1 MLENGSMT
9 RLPTLFLSLL
19 LAMSPALHSAI
30 ETPLIPQLSP
40 RASVSQTI
48 GTTLVSI
55 EYHRPQVKGRKIW
68 GGLVPFGQIWR
79 TGANEATTI
88 RFSDTVK
95 VEGNPIP
102 AGTYSLFTIPG
113 PDKWTFILNKR
124 WKQFGAFEY
133 NPKEDVLRVDVKPR
147 TVPFT
152 ECLSFEI
159 YPASRGSAYVDL
171 YWEKLRVSLYVEV
184 DVDAMVMARLKRAMT
199 KASPS
204 DWKIYADGAEYLLD
218 IEKDLAQALTWAD
231 KSIKIA
237 ENPVNLFVKARVQ
250 KSLGQHQQAQQT
262 LERAL
267 GIARA
272 RKAGPVVLSPMQL
285 LLDQWKQPATGNG
298 TNGSR

>member
-1 MLENGSMT
+1 MT
-9 RLPTLFLSLL
+9 KLPTLLL
-19 LAMSPALHSAI
+19 PLMFAVSPALPSGPDSQI
-30 ETPLIPQLSP
+30 IPQLSP

-48 GTTLVSI
+48 GTTVVSL
-55 EYHRPQVKGRKIW
+55 EYHRPQVKGRTIW
-68 GGLVPFGQIWR
+68 GGLVPYGEIWR

-95 VEGNPIP
+95 VEGNPVP

-147 TVPFT
+147 VVPMN

-159 YPASRGSAYVDL
+159 YPASRSSAYVDL
-171 YWEKLRVSLYVEV
+171 YWEKLRVSLFVEV
-184 DVDAMVMARLKRAMT
+184 DVDAIVMARLKRAMT
-199 KASPS
+199 KASGS

-218 IEKDLAQALTWAD
+218 IEKDLAQALDWVDTSV
-231 KSIKIA
+231 KIK
-237 ENPVNLFVKARVQ
+237 ENPTNLFVKAKIQ
-250 KSLGQHQQAQQT
+250 KSLGQAQQAQQT

-267 GIARA
+267 GIAQA
-272 RKAGPVVLSPMQL
+272 RKAGPVVIAPMQL
-285 LLDQWKQPATGNG
+285 LLDQWKQPATAGNG
-298 TNGSR
+298 ASGNR